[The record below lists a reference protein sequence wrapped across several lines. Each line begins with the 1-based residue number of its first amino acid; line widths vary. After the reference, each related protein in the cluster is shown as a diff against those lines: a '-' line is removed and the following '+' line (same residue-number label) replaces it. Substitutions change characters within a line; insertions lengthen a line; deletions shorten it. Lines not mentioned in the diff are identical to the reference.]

1 MSNKIQLKAESRT
14 VLGKKV
20 KKLRQVGI
28 LPAVVYGHKAKS
40 QNLSIVAK
48 DFIAAYQKAGSSSLV
63 ELDIDGADKVNV
75 LTHEPHHDPVSGQP
89 VHVDFYRVK
98 MDEEIKTKIPL
109 KLVGASEAVEQLDG
123 TLVNPR
129 DDVTVEC
136 LPDKLVHEIE
146 VDISA
151 LKTFD
156 NQIKVGDLTL
166 PEGIKITTDPD
177 EVIALVEAPRS
188 EEELAELEQSTT
200 EQEAEAVEQVAGA
213 PEEGTEGED
222 VKSKEGEEPA
232 KTPEETK

>member
-1 MSNKIQLKAESRT
+1 MSDKILLKAESRT

-20 KKLRQVGI
+20 KNLRLEGI
-28 LPAVVYGHKAKS
+28 LPAVVYGHKSKS
-40 QNLSIVAK
+40 QHLSVSAK
-48 DFIAAYQKAGSSSLV
+48 DFDTAYQKAGSSSLV
-63 ELDIDGADKVNV
+63 ELNIDGASKVNV
-75 LTHEPHHDPVSGQP
+75 LTHEPQRDPVGGHP

-98 MDEEIKTKIPL
+98 MDEAIKTEIPL

-129 DDVTVEC
+129 DNVEVEC

-156 NQIKVGDLTL
+156 NQIKVGDLTP
-166 PEGIKITTDPD
+166 PEGIKIITDSD

-188 EEELAELEQSTT
+188 EEELAELEKSTT
-200 EQEAEAVEQVAGA
+200 DQEAEAVEQAAGA
-213 PEEGTEGED
+213 LEEGAEGEGAET
-222 VKSKEGEEPA
+222 KEGEEPA
-232 KTPEETK
+232 KTPEESK